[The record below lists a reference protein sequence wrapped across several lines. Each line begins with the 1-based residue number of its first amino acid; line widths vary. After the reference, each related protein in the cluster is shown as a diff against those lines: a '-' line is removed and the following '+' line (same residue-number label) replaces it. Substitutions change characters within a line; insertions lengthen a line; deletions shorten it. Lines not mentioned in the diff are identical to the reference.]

1 MLKED
6 HEVVSEYFEKVKA
19 NEDRDNRPTFEKI
32 KYELDAHT
40 HVEEVIFY
48 PHLLK
53 VGDKELTRIVREGIE
68 EHRQAKLFLSE
79 LAGLSGDTE
88 KFRAKLKV
96 LIEDVEHHV
105 EEEEGEMFPM
115 VEDQVDREVLVSM
128 REEMEKEK
136 QAFRGLGKKKASASR
151 ASK

>member
-1 MLKED
+1 M
-6 HEVVSEYFEKVKA
+6 SGYFEKVKA

-40 HVEEVIFY
+40 HVEEKIFY
-48 PHLLK
+48 PYLLK
-53 VGDKELTRIVREGIE
+53 VGDQELTRIVREGIE

-79 LAGLSGDTE
+79 LVGLSGDTE
-88 KFRAKLKV
+88 KFKAKLKV

-115 VEDQVDREVLVSM
+115 VEDQVEREVLVSM

-136 QAFRGLGKKKASASR
+136 AAFRGQSGKKRSASSTGR
-151 ASK
+151 